1 VRGLLYTTT
10 MTSQERFIQSAL
22 LNWGQAIGRATA
34 FFDKLTDEELLQPIV
49 PGKNRVVYLLGH
61 LAAIHDRMLP
71 LLDIGERRYPHLDEL
86 FITNPDNPAAS
97 LPEIQ
102 QLRKAWKETNEHITG
117 VLRGWS
123 PEEWLE
129 RHTAVSAEDFEKDP
143 NRNKFTLVLNR
154 ARHVDYHMG
163 QLVWFK

>member
-1 VRGLLYTTT
+1 MTTTT

-22 LNWGQAIGRATA
+22 LNWEQAVGRATA
-34 FFDKLTDEELLQPIV
+34 WFDKCTDEELLQPIV

-61 LAAIHDRMLP
+61 LAAVHDRMLP

-86 FITNPDNPAAS
+86 FITSPDNLNAS
-97 LPEIQ
+97 LPEMQ
-102 QLRKAWKETNEHITG
+102 ELRKAWAATNDTITA

-129 RHTAVSAEDFEKDP
+129 RHTAVSPEDFEKEP
-143 NRNKFTLVLNR
+143 HRNRFTLVLNR
-154 ARHVDYHMG
+154 ARHVDYHLG
-163 QLVWFK
+163 QLVWFKK

>member
-1 VRGLLYTTT
+1 MSTTT
-10 MTSQERFIQSAL
+10 MTSQERFVQSAL
-22 LNWGQAIGRATA
+22 LNWQQAIGRATA
-34 FFDKLTDEELLQPIV
+34 FFDKFTDEELLQPIV
-49 PGKNRVVYLLGH
+49 PGKNRVVYILGH

-71 LLDIGERRYPHLDEL
+71 LLEIGERSYPHLDEI
-86 FITNPDNPAAS
+86 FITNPDDLNAS

-102 QLRKAWKETNEHITG
+102 ELRKAWAASNEHITS

-129 RHTAVSAEDFEKDP
+129 RHTAVSKEDFEKDP
-143 NRNKFTLVLNR
+143 NRNKFTLVLSR

-163 QLVWFK
+163 QLVWFKK